1 MKDIL
6 LAKIAVSAANVSID
20 KPYTYQVPDV
30 FAEQVTPGKRVLVP
44 FGRGNRHTEGLVL
57 ALEEQETLPP
67 RCKRILAVLDDRP
80 VLNREGIQLAL
91 WMRERYFC
99 SVYEAM
105 RAMLPAGLYFSLS
118 DRYVVPAGVTPEAAY
133 AAAVSPSG
141 NGRCWTPCSP
151 TAEPWSGRRCTRL
164 WAPPRLPPPCGSW

>member
-133 AAAVSPSG
+133 AAAGQSQRKRQVLDALFAH
-141 NGRCWTPCSP
+141 GR
-151 TAEPWSGRRCTRL
+151 AMER
-164 WAPPRLPPPCGSW
+164 

>member
-6 LAKIAVSAANVSID
+6 LAKIAID

-67 RCKRILAVLDDRP
+67 RCKSILAVLDDRP
-80 VLNREGIQLAL
+80 VLNREGLGPLRVYGRQGTAF
-91 WMRERYFC
+91 RE
-99 SVYEAM
+99 M
-105 RAMLPAGLYFSLS
+105 GL
-118 DRYVVPAGVTPEAAY
+118 
-133 AAAVSPSG
+133 
-141 NGRCWTPCSP
+141 
-151 TAEPWSGRRCTRL
+151 
-164 WAPPRLPPPCGSW
+164 